1 MSNLDQAVDQG
12 PLAGELDPTA
22 AQERLQLEALAAE
35 TAPELGGDVE
45 AVDQAAAPIIN
56 PETTARYKKILV
68 VSLKPLSSRWT
79 RCEPLNDDEID
90 GLSEAWGH
98 YLAYKF
104 PDSGPA
110 TPLGQAVAVSLMVLY
125 PRAMQILES
134 RKKPAAPGAPATSA
148 ADAKKTGSTM
158 LDDLKDFD
166 APRH

>member
-1 MSNLDQAVDQG
+1 MNDSSQAVDQG
-12 PLAGELDPTA
+12 LPAGELDPTA

-35 TAPELGGDVE
+35 TAPELGADSE
-45 AVDQAAAPIIN
+45 AVDQVAAPVIN

-68 VSLKPLSSRWT
+68 ASLKPLSSRWT

-90 GLSEAWGH
+90 GLSEAWGQ

-110 TPLGQAVAVSLMVLY
+110 TPLGQALAVSLMVLY

-134 RKKPAAPGAPATSA
+134 RKKPAAPAAPGAPAKE
-148 ADAKKTGSTM
+148 KKTGSTM

-166 APRH
+166 AIPKH